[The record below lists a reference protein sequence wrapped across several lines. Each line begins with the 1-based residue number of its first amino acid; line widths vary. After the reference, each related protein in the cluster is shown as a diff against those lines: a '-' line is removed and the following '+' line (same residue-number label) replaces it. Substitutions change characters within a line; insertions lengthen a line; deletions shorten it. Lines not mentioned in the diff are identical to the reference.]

1 MNFISRIIKSIN
13 AMRERL
19 KIERHE
25 AMYGPHFNEECALKA
40 VSKMENEDGSRGEH
54 WSLEETT
61 SIANQYGI
69 NLKGEKYNKYD
80 WYVAL
85 NMIRSDYYRAVVTM
99 TSSDH
104 IKYFVEL
111 AKAWLNDK
119 DIEEGKMMNNGGFG
133 GNGGWWWIWII
144 LIFFCWGG
152 FGGNG
157 FGRGSDDASRLAS
170 QLNTDTN
177 TSLLMQAIQG
187 NKDAISSLS
196 NTLNCDINAVQ
207 TALNTINTSVS
218 QIACDTKL
226 ASCEVINAITSGN
239 ANLASQLANCC
250 CQTQRSIDSVNLNL
264 TQMNADNR
272 LSICQQTNTLQNAI
286 TSGFNNL
293 LTDNANKFNVIGA
306 KIDAQ
311 TQMINDK
318 FCQLEMR
325 EMQNKIDTLRDE
337 KQGYQLSALT
347 QQQTQ
352 NLVNQ
357 LRPCPVPAY
366 LTCNPF
372 GCNGGFTGYGYG
384 YNDGCGCGC

>member
-119 DIEEGKMMNNGGFG
+119 DI
-133 GNGGWWWIWII
+133 
-144 LIFFCWGG
+144 
-152 FGGNG
+152 
-157 FGRGSDDASRLAS
+157 
-170 QLNTDTN
+170 
-177 TSLLMQAIQG
+177 
-187 NKDAISSLS
+187 
-196 NTLNCDINAVQ
+196 
-207 TALNTINTSVS
+207 
-218 QIACDTKL
+218 
-226 ASCEVINAITSGN
+226 
-239 ANLASQLANCC
+239 
-250 CQTQRSIDSVNLNL
+250 
-264 TQMNADNR
+264 
-272 LSICQQTNTLQNAI
+272 
-286 TSGFNNL
+286 
-293 LTDNANKFNVIGA
+293 
-306 KIDAQ
+306 
-311 TQMINDK
+311 
-318 FCQLEMR
+318 
-325 EMQNKIDTLRDE
+325 
-337 KQGYQLSALT
+337 LSALT

-366 LTCNPF
+366 LTCNPSKEINDLKNDVADIRKMLEDTKKMF
-372 GCNGGFTGYGYG
+372 MGGFQKLPMPPMP
-384 YNDGCGCGC
+384 NVPAPMK

>member
-119 DIEEGKMMNNGGFG
+119 DIEEGKMWYYYCYIMCDKLRKEAKTMLMLEDDEDEEREYRYARGGRGRGRGRGGRMTRKEEIANMVRQNYNEFKAKKEAASKYDEEMEKCKDILDQLEAQVEAPIVTNTIDNSKEINDLKNDVADIRKMIEDAKKMFMGGFPKPPMPPMP
-133 GNGGWWWIWII
+133 N
-144 LIFFCWGG
+144 
-152 FGGNG
+152 
-157 FGRGSDDASRLAS
+157 
-170 QLNTDTN
+170 
-177 TSLLMQAIQG
+177 
-187 NKDAISSLS
+187 
-196 NTLNCDINAVQ
+196 
-207 TALNTINTSVS
+207 
-218 QIACDTKL
+218 
-226 ASCEVINAITSGN
+226 
-239 ANLASQLANCC
+239 
-250 CQTQRSIDSVNLNL
+250 
-264 TQMNADNR
+264 
-272 LSICQQTNTLQNAI
+272 
-286 TSGFNNL
+286 
-293 LTDNANKFNVIGA
+293 
-306 KIDAQ
+306 
-311 TQMINDK
+311 
-318 FCQLEMR
+318 
-325 EMQNKIDTLRDE
+325 
-337 KQGYQLSALT
+337 
-347 QQQTQ
+347 
-352 NLVNQ
+352 
-357 LRPCPVPAY
+357 VPA
-366 LTCNPF
+366 PQMK
-372 GCNGGFTGYGYG
+372 
-384 YNDGCGCGC
+384 

>member
-119 DIEEGKMMNNGGFG
+119 DIEEGKMWYYYCYIMCDKLRKEAKTMLMLEDDEEMEKCKDILDQLEAQVEAPIVTNTIDNSKEINDLKNDVADIRKMIEDAKKMFMGGFPKPP
-133 GNGGWWWIWII
+133 
-144 LIFFCWGG
+144 
-152 FGGNG
+152 
-157 FGRGSDDASRLAS
+157 
-170 QLNTDTN
+170 
-177 TSLLMQAIQG
+177 MPPMP
-187 NKDAISSLS
+187 
-196 NTLNCDINAVQ
+196 
-207 TALNTINTSVS
+207 
-218 QIACDTKL
+218 
-226 ASCEVINAITSGN
+226 
-239 ANLASQLANCC
+239 NLPAP
-250 CQTQRSIDSVNLNL
+250 
-264 TQMNADNR
+264 QM
-272 LSICQQTNTLQNAI
+272 
-286 TSGFNNL
+286 
-293 LTDNANKFNVIGA
+293 K
-306 KIDAQ
+306 
-311 TQMINDK
+311 
-318 FCQLEMR
+318 
-325 EMQNKIDTLRDE
+325 
-337 KQGYQLSALT
+337 
-347 QQQTQ
+347 
-352 NLVNQ
+352 
-357 LRPCPVPAY
+357 
-366 LTCNPF
+366 
-372 GCNGGFTGYGYG
+372 
-384 YNDGCGCGC
+384 